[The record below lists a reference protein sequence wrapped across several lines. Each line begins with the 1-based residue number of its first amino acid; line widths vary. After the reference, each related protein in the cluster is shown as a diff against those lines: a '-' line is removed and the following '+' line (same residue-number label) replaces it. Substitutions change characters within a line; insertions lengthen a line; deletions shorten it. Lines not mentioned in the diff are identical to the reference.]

1 MSHFYRDIMLRN
13 TLLSRQTAFLHFL
26 IISNVASKMECAGL
40 TSSSDSDWEE
50 LEVVTAFLA
59 LEASKYA
66 NRVWIHEINE
76 KREDLGEF
84 RLVPELR
91 EDPKRFQMY
100 FRMGLEEFDYL
111 HQLIESDIKKKNT
124 QFRRAV
130 STEQRLAVCL
140 R

>member
-1 MSHFYRDIMLRN
+1 
-13 TLLSRQTAFLHFL
+13 
-26 IISNVASKMECAGL
+26 MECASS
-40 TSSSDSDWEE
+40 TSSLDSDWEEE

-66 NRVWIHEINE
+66 NRVWVHEINE

-84 RLVPELR
+84 HRLVPELR
-91 EDPKRFQMY
+91 EDPKRFHMY

-111 HQLIESDIKKKNT
+111 HQFIESDIKKKNT
-124 QFRRAV
+124 QFRIAV

-140 R
+140 RKVRKI

>member
-1 MSHFYRDIMLRN
+1 M
-13 TLLSRQTAFLHFL
+13 
-26 IISNVASKMECAGL
+26 
-40 TSSSDSDWEE
+40 
-50 LEVVTAFLA
+50 TAFLA

-66 NRVWIHEINE
+66 NRVWVHEINE

-111 HQLIESDIKKKNT
+111 HQLIESDIKQKNT